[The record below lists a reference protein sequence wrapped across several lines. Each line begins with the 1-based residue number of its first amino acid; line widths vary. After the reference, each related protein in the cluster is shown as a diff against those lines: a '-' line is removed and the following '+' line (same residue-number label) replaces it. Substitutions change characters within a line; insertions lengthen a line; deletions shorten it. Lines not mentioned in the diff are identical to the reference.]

1 MPGLSAASDRGGRG
15 EGPGEGSRER
25 RAAGQG
31 DGARQGRR
39 GRWREAGASGD
50 EGARQGRRGTKG
62 RGRDDGAGQG
72 VGVRRIGRGHRS
84 VTDRVAGVTDI
95 VLPADIKPA
104 DGRFASGP
112 SKVRPEQVA
121 ALAASGATYLGTSHR
136 QAPVRSL
143 VRRVR
148 EGMAEL
154 FALPDG
160 YQVVLGNGGATA
172 FWDIAAYGVVSER
185 SLHLSFGEFSSK
197 FAKVIAGA
205 PWLTDPVLIE
215 SAPGSHPQ
223 PRAVAGVDT
232 YALTHNETSTGVA
245 MPVRR
250 VPGADPG
257 ALVIVDA
264 TSGAGGLPVDIAET
278 DVYYFGPQKCFG
290 SDGGLWI
297 ALVSPAAQARVAEI
311 VAGGRYIP
319 GFLSLSLAIDN
330 SAKLQTYNTPSVATL
345 LLLAE
350 QVEWMLGQGGL
361 AWATTRTADSS
372 SRLYTWAE
380 KSPYATPFVADP
392 GQRSQVVGTIDFD
405 GTVDAAAVAATL
417 RANGIVDTEPYRT
430 LGRNQLRIGMF
441 PSVDPA
447 DVEALTTCIDYV
459 IERL

>member
-1 MPGLSAASDRGGRG
+1 M
-15 EGPGEGSRER
+15 
-25 RAAGQG
+25 
-31 DGARQGRR
+31 
-39 GRWREAGASGD
+39 
-50 EGARQGRRGTKG
+50 T
-62 RGRDDGAGQG
+62 
-72 VGVRRIGRGHRS
+72 
-84 VTDRVAGVTDI
+84 RVNGVTDFI
-95 VLPADIKPA
+95 AIPAELKPA

-121 ALAASGATYLGTSHR
+121 ALAASGATYLGNSHR

-148 EGMAEL
+148 EGLAEL

-160 YQVVLGNGGATA
+160 YQVVLGNGGTTA
-172 FWDIAAYGVVSER
+172 FWDIAAFGLVSER

-197 FAKVIAGA
+197 FAKVVEGA
-205 PWLTDPVLIE
+205 PWLAAPAVIE
-215 SAPGSHPQ
+215 SPPGSHPQ
-223 PRAVAGVDT
+223 PRAEPGVDT

-257 ALVIVDA
+257 ALVVVDA
-264 TSGAGGLPVDIAET
+264 TSGAGGLPIDIGET
-278 DVYYFGPQKCFG
+278 DVYYFAPQKCFG

-297 ALVSPAAQARVAEI
+297 ALMSPAALARAAEI
-311 VAGGRYIP
+311 ADSGRYVP
-319 GFLSLSLAIDN
+319 GFLSLPLAIDN

-345 LLLAE
+345 FLLAE
-350 QVEWMLGQGGL
+350 QVEWMLGHGGL
-361 AWATTRTADSS
+361 DWATTRTADSS

-380 KSPYATPFVADP
+380 KSPYAAPFVADP
-392 GQRSQVVGTIDFD
+392 GMRSQVVGTIDFAD
-405 GTVDAAAVAATL
+405 TVDAAAVAAGL

-447 DVEALTTCIDYV
+447 DVEALTACIDYV
-459 IERL
+459 VERL